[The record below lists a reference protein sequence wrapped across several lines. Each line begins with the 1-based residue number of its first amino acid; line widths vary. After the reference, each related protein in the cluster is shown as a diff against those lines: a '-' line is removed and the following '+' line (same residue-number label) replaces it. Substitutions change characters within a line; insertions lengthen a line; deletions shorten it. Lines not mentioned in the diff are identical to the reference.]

1 VAIQKERL
9 SDQVLTELKKII
21 TEKGFIPGQKFYS
34 EQELV
39 TMFDVSRSSVREAV
53 RLLEVAGMV
62 TVKQG
67 KGVFIADPGQSEHQ
81 AFSEWL
87 RDNETSLEEHFEMR
101 LIIDPKAAGY
111 AARKAD
117 DADIIRL
124 EEICENF
131 RLHAELGN
139 IVDMIKLDE
148 QFHLQLAKSTK
159 NRTLFMIMKTMT
171 ESLPE
176 GWISS
181 LHVPGRIEKSVHEH
195 HAIVEA
201 IKLHNQSLA
210 EKLMED
216 HLKTAL
222 EEIHLSMHESS
233 HESAPESSPKPAPE
247 SSHESAPKP
256 APEKKDTPSD

>member
-1 VAIQKERL
+1 MAIQKERL

-21 TEKGFIPGQKFYS
+21 TEKGFAPGQKFYS

-39 TMFDVSRSSVREAV
+39 SMFNVSRSSVREAV

-67 KGVFIADPGQSEHQ
+67 KGVFIAEPGQGEHQ

-111 AARKAD
+111 AAKKAD
-117 DADIIRL
+117 STDIL
-124 EEICENF
+124 KLDEICENF
-131 RLHAELGN
+131 RSHAEQGN

-195 HAIVEA
+195 RAIVEA
-201 IKLHNQSLA
+201 IMLHDQGLA

-222 EEIHLSMHESS
+222 SEIHLSMHEP
-233 HESAPESSPKPAPE
+233 APKPTNEP
-247 SSHESAPKP
+247 APKPTNEP